1 MLRFFIGVPL
11 MSKFVLGTRSLNRLE
26 GVDDR
31 LVRVVKRAIQITP
44 VDFTVIEGKRTLVRQ
59 QQLYAQGRTDK
70 TKPIVT
76 WTMKSKHIEGLAVDI
91 APVLHGA
98 IDWNNPAAFDL
109 VAKAMFAAA
118 KELGLPLR
126 WGADWDKDGKPR
138 ERGETDSPHFEI
150 G

>member
-1 MLRFFIGVPL
+1 MG
-11 MSKFVLGTRSLNRLE
+11 SKFSLGTRSLQRLT

-70 TKPIVT
+70 SKPIVT
-76 WTMKSKHIEGLAVDI
+76 WTMKSKHIDGLAVDVG
-91 APVLHGA
+91 PLMPDGSD
-98 IDWNNPAAFDL
+98 IDWDNKRAFDL
-109 VAKAMFAAA
+109 ISKAMFDAA
-118 KELGLPLR
+118 KELGVPLR

-138 ERGETDSPHFEI
+138 ERGESDSPHFEI